1 MNGRESVERAKS
13 LESEGH
19 EFETQLS
26 HLLTV
31 YLGQLLELSKL
42 KCPCL

>member
-1 MNGRESVERAKS
+1 MSGKESVESTKS

-19 EFETQLS
+19 EFESHLS

-42 KCPCL
+42 KFPCL